1 MLKICLIFFL
11 IIILFSTFAMA
22 GDENSSEITVLDLG
36 NIKGTVTE
44 VTDNKVKIDVGTKH
58 GLDSDK
64 DKGKFF
70 TVERQNIPVARLKAE
85 EIGENISTA
94 EIQEILKGITIKPGD
109 RITSEINILDQ
120 GDLLFMDNPFCEFI
134 SKTPVAGGDKLIW
147 TMEKLSSDLIG
158 ESHMLT
164 CYGHNEDMAKVLSV
178 TSSIFGGFLGNIAG
192 DVAGSVWGSKD
203 ESFAYLFNEKGEK
216 KWGSVIDMCI
226 FKFSEEEGL
235 SYLAENVKIKPEY
248 KIYSDRIYF
257 NTFNVRKGLLKD
269 GIMITS
275 GVVFGLNLETGK
287 ELWRLKDSV
296 FGFDPVLYGLI
307 YDNFI
312 DKVCYLYS
320 SKSSLY
326 AMNLT
331 NGEFIWEFPMHNEGV
346 AEGVFDEKDGFIYA
360 SDKDSYFYKVDA
372 KTGTCQW
379 EIKTD
384 CPVAEIYHRSEENTL
399 YLFDSKSSVYGIDKA
414 KGILLWKY
422 TSESPFMS
430 QNFMSGNVIYTFNSD
445 SITALSK
452 TKGEKIWKVDIKN
465 PSPVDKNITDVL
477 YAVSEDLL
485 CAIDT
490 AGGNIK
496 WNYSASGQIKKILP
510 VKDTFYILSEQ
521 GVSAV
526 DMSGKELWKKEGFSE
541 PVYLEKQKS
550 DLDPYSIKLSKTS
563 PEDELI
569 FIAGSHGFLA
579 INPSTHAIVS
589 DKNLGESLVKVTGD
603 SKNLYMNSLNHI
615 WAVDMKK
622 GTLIWERPLGETITF
637 MPAPGD
643 GEIYLDRGRFDR
655 KNTINSQ
662 SKKLLGLMAGEDFYI
677 LNRETGEIVSQGKET
692 VYPYL
697 EVQAMNKAGE
707 KIEGVYFYYNKGY
720 LYTLRG
726 K

>member
-1 MLKICLIFFL
+1 
-11 IIILFSTFAMA
+11 MA
-22 GDENSSEITVLDLG
+22 ENENSSEITILDSG
-36 NIKGTVTE
+36 NIKGTVIE
-44 VTDNKVKIDVGTKH
+44 VTDNKVKIDGGTKQ
-58 GLDSDK
+58 GLNSDK

-70 TVERQNIPVARLKAE
+70 TVERQNIPIARLKLE
-85 EIGENISTA
+85 EIGENTSTA
-94 EIQEILKGITIKPGD
+94 EIQEILKGITLKAGD
-109 RITSEINILDQ
+109 KITSEINILDQ
-120 GDLLFMDNPFCEFI
+120 GDLLFLDNPLCEFV

-164 CYGHNEDMAKVLSV
+164 CYGHNEDVANVLSV

-203 ESFAYLFNEKGEK
+203 ESFVYLFDEKGEK
-216 KWGSVIDMCI
+216 KWGSIIDMCI

-235 SYLAENVKIKPEY
+235 SYLSENVKIKPEY

-257 NTFNVRKGLLKD
+257 NTFNVRKGLLKE

-275 GVVFGLNLETGK
+275 GVIFGLNLETGK

-331 NGEFIWEFPMHNEGV
+331 GGEFIWEFPMHNEGI

-360 SDKDSYFYKVDA
+360 SDKDSYFYKVDV
-372 KTGTCQW
+372 KTGKAQW

-384 CPVAEIYHRSEENTL
+384 FPVAEVYHLSEENTL

-422 TSESPFMS
+422 VSESPFTS
-430 QNFMSGNVIYTFNSD
+430 QNFMSGNVIYIFNSD
-445 SITALSK
+445 SIAALSK
-452 TKGEKIWKVDIKN
+452 NKGEKIWKVDIKN
-465 PSPVDKNITDVL
+465 PSPLDKNITDTL
-477 YAVSEDLL
+477 YSVSEDLL
-485 CAIDT
+485 YGIDVT
-490 AGGNIK
+490 GGKIK
-496 WNYSASGQIKKILP
+496 WNYKGDRQIKKILS
-510 VKDTFYILSEQ
+510 VKDIFYILSKNS
-521 GVSAV
+521 VSAV
-526 DMSGKELWKKEGFSE
+526 DMSGKELWKKANFSD
-541 PVYLEKQKS
+541 PVYLEKQKL
-550 DLDPYSIKLSKTS
+550 DIDPYSIKLSKTS
-563 PEDELI
+563 PEDDLI

-579 INPSTHAIVS
+579 INPSTHEIVS

-603 SKNLYMNSLNHI
+603 SKCLYMSSLNHI
-615 WAVDMKK
+615 WSVDMKK
-622 GTLIWERPLGETITF
+622 GTVAWDRPFSNTITF
-637 MPAPGD
+637 MPEPGN
-643 GEIYLDRGRFDR
+643 GEIYFDRGMFDR
-655 KNTINSQ
+655 KNTISSQ
-662 SKKLLGLMAGEDFYI
+662 SKKLLGVIAGEEFYI
-677 LNRETGEIVSQGKET
+677 LSRETGEIVSQGKGNEA

-726 K
+726 KNL

>member
-1 MLKICLIFFL
+1 MLKKYLIFFF
-11 IIILFSTFAMA
+11 IITLCSTFAMA
-22 GDENSSEITVLDLG
+22 EDEKSSEITVLDLG
-36 NIKGTVTE
+36 NTRGTVTE

-85 EIGENISTA
+85 EIGEHISTA
-94 EIQEILKGITIKPGD
+94 EIQEILTGITIKPGD

-203 ESFAYLFNEKGEK
+203 ESFVYLFDEKGEK

-235 SYLAENVKIKPEY
+235 SYLSENVKIKPEY

-296 FGFDPVLYGLI
+296 FGFDPILYGLI

-372 KTGTCQW
+372 KTGKSQW

-384 CPVAEIYHRSEENTL
+384 CPVTEVYHRSEENTL

-422 TSESPFMS
+422 TSESPFTS

-465 PSPVDKNITDVL
+465 PSPVDKNITDAL

-485 CAIDT
+485 YAVDAT
-490 AGGNIK
+490 GGTIK
-496 WNYSASGQIKKILP
+496 WNYRASGQIKKILT

-541 PVYLEKQKS
+541 SVYLEKQKS
-550 DLDPYSIKLSKTS
+550 DMDPYSIKLSKTS

-589 DKNLGESLVKVTGD
+589 EKNLGESLVKVTGD

-622 GTLIWERPLGETITF
+622 GTVIWDRIFSNKITF

-643 GEIYLDRGRFDR
+643 GEIYFDRALFDR
-655 KNTINSQ
+655 KNTISSQ
-662 SKKLLGLMAGEDFYI
+662 SKKLLGLMAGEEFFI
-677 LNRETGEIVSQGKET
+677 MNRETGDIVSQGKET